1 MRRLVPLALVSALL
15 GGAACDRP
23 DAPAT
28 TGAAAAPADP
38 WTSAAV
44 ASLGERAALVA
55 VVRLQAWPAV
65 SAHLAPLVQQLGA
78 SAPPRAALLLAGD
91 LSVFLH
97 MLFGPASPAGP
108 GLTGLDPARPVVLA
122 LDEPGLLAPPGL
134 LAAEL
139 AHSPGSLPG
148 LRHELVLPALD
159 PSGLADGLARWF
171 DALGRSE
178 PALAATPG
186 ARAWVTGPGDL
197 VAVVAGADAVRV
209 VGLQR
214 ALAPGGTPIESVPP
228 ALRGELLRPAAPPST
243 GAWPAHAGREPLT
256 VLLRPRV
263 LPALLQWQRAREAAD
278 ALARTPF
285 VEGAQLRRAA
295 LANQLRCEQALG
307 DGVVDLES
315 WLLSVADDPHGLRLR
330 LAAGLTATGA
340 QALGPPS
347 TRDPLALRVPAIA
360 SAVVRLDLA
369 DDPSGAPP
377 GDTSPLEVLKRC
389 ADVLPAMSLGTPLS
403 ALRRSRAT
411 LPPAVTAQLAIT
423 SLDVDGPRAALALDL
438 AATTD
443 LTRFQSVAQQV
454 VTGLAREFELHAV
467 PAGDRQRVLVG
478 AGVDPRAVFADAT
491 VPVGLLAAR
500 VDLAAVLPLLRALAP
515 DLAAALSPHRRAA
528 FDLARVGSHLR
539 GELVL
544 GDGEPA
550 ATPPADVAE
559 PPAPPPAPPPSSGV
573 VCARSFVAQAI
584 DLLDRARPPAVAPS
598 GPALDQQLAALEPNL
613 HCVESDP
620 ATAAHAPAL
629 RRMLPLALADLL
641 ADELRPGEGARAL
654 AGACEA
660 GDPIACRRRVELAA
674 LPDVALPELHSNCPA
689 HHARYA
695 HRLALAGDR
704 LALDDR
710 PVGDLAELT
719 QRLAALAE
727 AKDANGGLLAE
738 ANLAL
743 AIDASTP
750 FAALRPLLAALAQQ
764 RTIRLGIL
772 ASHDRDGTGTYAIPM
787 VTPQIAASLPASS
800 QQAPLSPNLRV
811 GALVLAGDGDALRMR
826 TGTTA
831 LGLYPYLHA
840 TTIEVDARERPDNG
854 LPPLVT
860 ATEATPWSTVAVALA
875 GTCSPH
881 VLAEAAD
888 VQAQLGPPDRSVSI
902 LWDPH
907 GPKPL
912 SVAPKVRGPNNINS
926 GLFRAKP
933 RVEYCYGRALADQPT
948 LAGKVVVE
956 FAVSAAGELGAVT
969 IASSTLKHPEVER
982 CIVDAIARHT
992 SWSSADSDAVIRW
1005 QFDFTRR

>member
-1 MRRLVPLALVSALL
+1 MPRHLVPLALVSALL

-23 DAPAT
+23 DVPANAGT
-28 TGAAAAPADP
+28 EAAPADP

-55 VVRLQAWPAV
+55 IVRLQAWPAV

-78 SAPPRAALLLAGD
+78 AAPRRAALLLAGD

-159 PSGLADGLARWF
+159 PAGLADGLARWF
-171 DALGRSE
+171 DALGRQE
-178 PALAATPG
+178 PALAASSG

-197 VAVVAGADAVRV
+197 VAVVAEADAVRV

-214 ALAPGGTPIESVPP
+214 ALAPAGTPIESVPP

-243 GAWPAHAGREPLT
+243 SSWPADAGREPLT

-278 ALARTPF
+278 ALARTTF

-295 LANQLRCEQALG
+295 LAGLLRCEQALG

-315 WLLSVADDPHGLRLR
+315 WLLAVADDPHGLRLR
-330 LAAGLTATGA
+330 LAAELTATGA

-377 GDTSPLEVLKRC
+377 IDTHPAEVLKRC

-403 ALRRSRAT
+403 ALRRAM
-411 LPPAVTAQLAIT
+411 LPPDVTAHLAIT
-423 SLDVDGPRAALALDL
+423 SIDADGPRAALDLDL

-443 LTRFQSVAQQV
+443 ISRFQSIARQI

-478 AGVDPRAVFADAT
+478 AGVDPRAVFADTT
-491 VPVGLLAAR
+491 VPAGLVAAR
-500 VDLAAVLPLLRALAP
+500 VDLAAVVPLLRAVAP
-515 DLAAALSPHRRAA
+515 DLATALSPHRRAA
-528 FDLARVGSHLR
+528 FDLARINSHLR

-550 ATPPADVAE
+550 ATPLAAAAE
-559 PPAPPPAPPPSSGV
+559 QPAPPPAPPSSGV
-573 VCARSFVAQAI
+573 VCARSFVEQAT
-584 DLLDRARPPAVAPS
+584 DLLERARPPAVAPS
-598 GPALDQQLAALEPNL
+598 GPALDQKLAALEPNL
-613 HCVESDP
+613 HCIESDP

-641 ADELRPGEGARAL
+641 ADEFRPGEGARVL

-689 HHARYA
+689 HQDRYA

-710 PVGDLAELT
+710 PLADAAELT

-727 AKDANGGLLAE
+727 EKDAS
-738 ANLAL
+738 LAL
-743 AIDASTP
+743 AIDATTP
-750 FAALRPLLAALAQQ
+750 FAALRPLLAALAPQ
-764 RTIRLGIL
+764 RHLRLGIL
-772 ASHDRDGTGTYAIPM
+772 AGHDRNSTGTYAIP
-787 VTPQIAASLPASS
+787 TLPPQIAASPPASS

-811 GALVLAGDGDALRMR
+811 GALVLAGDGSALRMR

-840 TTIEVDARERPDNG
+840 TTIESDARERPDNG

-888 VQAQLGPPDRSVSI
+888 VQAQLGRPDRSVSI

-912 SVAPKVRGPNNINS
+912 SVTPKVRGPNNINS
-926 GLFRAKP
+926 GLFKAKP
-933 RVEYCYGRALADQPT
+933 RVEYCYGRALADQPA

-956 FAVSAAGELGAVT
+956 FAVSAAGKLGLVT

-982 CIVDAIARHT
+982 CIVDAIERYT